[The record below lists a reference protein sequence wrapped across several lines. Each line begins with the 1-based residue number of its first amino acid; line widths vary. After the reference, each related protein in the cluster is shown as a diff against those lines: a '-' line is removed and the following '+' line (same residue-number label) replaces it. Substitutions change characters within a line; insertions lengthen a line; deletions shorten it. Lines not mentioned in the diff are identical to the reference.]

1 MERVRASRVAIATSV
16 VDSSNEADLPTSTKI
31 IDKGRRREDLELGEV
46 ERRTFHAVQR
56 HLTASDLVNG
66 GFEVI
71 ENTCNS
77 IDCHGQSESDTRI
90 FVGVADHAK
99 REIELWDPLAF
110 ASEHLLMSPDGGEVL
125 SAWHVL
131 LNLKLVSGTLSTH
144 SHAAT
149 AHIVDVGELHHH
161 FGGFVR
167 LGDGLT
173 TDDEL
178 RVGFAPAELRLEGLS
193 AGAHDLTHGGLNLTK
208 QVIIT
213 IAVVID
219 DTELDILFLFEKV
232 SKRESR
238 PPVRVQVVLN
248 LLSCANFDPRLVA
261 QLKDLTDRVRLAERV
276 LVGKVARRNEQ
287 VYLHLQ
293 VICGRDHNS
302 LCFI

>member
-1 MERVRASRVAIATSV
+1 MERASASGVAIAASV
-16 VDSSNEADLPTSTKI
+16 VNSSNEADLPTSTKI
-31 IDKGRRREDLELGEV
+31 IDKGRRGEDLKLGEV
-46 ERRTFHAVQR
+46 ERRTFHAIQR
-56 HLTASDLVNG
+56 HLTASDLVYRRL
-66 GFEVI
+66 EVI
-71 ENTCNS
+71 ENTWNS

-99 REIELWDPLAF
+99 RKIELWDPLALG
-110 ASEHLLMSPDGGEVL
+110 AEHLLMSPDGGEVL

-144 SHAAT
+144 SHAAA
-149 AHIVDVGELHHH
+149 AHIVDVGELDHH

-178 RVGFAPAELRLEGLS
+178 RVGFASTELSLEGLS
-193 AGAHDLTHGGLNLTK
+193 TGAHDLTHGGLNLTE

-213 IAVVID
+213 ITVVID
-219 DTELDILFLFEKV
+219 YTEFDILFLFEVV
-232 SKRESR
+232 SKCESR
-238 PPVRVQVVLN
+238 PPVRVEVVLN

-261 QLKDLTDRVRLAERV
+261 HLENLTDRVRLAERV
-276 LVGKVARRNEQ
+276 LVRKVARRNEQ

-293 VICGRDHNS
+293 VICG
-302 LCFI
+302 